1 MCSYPNSK
9 DEKHVK
15 QNLTEMKGKVHKL
28 TTIVGHSK
36 PPFCTVDRTVTPKTR
51 KDTE

>member
-15 QNLTEMKGKVHKL
+15 QNLTELKGKIHKL
-28 TTIVGHSK
+28 TAIAGHSK
-36 PPFCTVDRTVTPKTR
+36 PPFCTIDRIVTPKTR